1 MVFLQAL
8 AWKTSGFHIR
18 YRFKEYRGGPQV
30 DHLSSVLTYLIYPRN
45 TEKCMEIT
53 DGTLNDKSFNAS
65 GSEILIKE
73 NVSCNVDIPSLLPS
87 LFK

>member
-1 MVFLQAL
+1 MSDIA
-8 AWKTSGFHIR
+8 S
-18 YRFKEYRGGPQV
+18 KEYRGGPQA

-73 NVSCNVDIPSLLPS
+73 NVLCNVDIPSLLLS
-87 LFK
+87 LFKYVCFHMERGC